1 MMTLGLTGATLAT
14 IAFLS
19 IDLNT
24 SQWWIRL
31 IMLFRGWSF
40 AFTMIPLQV
49 AVFATIRSEDTG
61 RATAIFNAGQQ
72 VAASFGVAILATAL
86 SNRFLHYG
94 AALGNP
100 ATRSGA
106 VLAFHDAFVL
116 AIALAALGVVVA
128 ALLIDDKEAAGT
140 MRPVAVPATSEEPA
154 AAGVQGAV
162 QPSPADP
169 PE

>member
-1 MMTLGLTGATLAT
+1 MIALGLSGATLAT
-14 IAFLS
+14 VAFLL

-31 IMLFRGWSF
+31 IMLFRGWAF

-72 VAASFGVAILATAL
+72 VAASFGVAVLATAL
-86 SNRFLHYG
+86 SNRFQHYG
-94 AALGNP
+94 AMLGNP

-106 VLAFHDAFVL
+106 LLAFHDAFVP
-116 AIALAALGVVVA
+116 AIALAALGTLLA

-140 MRPVAVPATSEEPA
+140 MRQVAVPAIGEEPI
-154 AAGVQGAV
+154 AAGIQGAV
-162 QPSPADP
+162 QPWPADP